1 VSTLRGATVQINRR
15 RAGRIAVDVS
25 LLALVA
31 LVAGLLLAGLHK
43 NSQINQLR
51 NRGVPVSVTV
61 TGCLAQLSG
70 SGSNVAGYMCTGT
83 LTLEGHHYREIIGG
97 TTSFHPTGGTVR
109 AVAVPGDPSFLSTA
123 RAVSSERASF
133 NVFIVPTILLV
144 ILLLLVGLLVWRS
157 RARTRAADD
166 RR

>member
-1 VSTLRGATVQINRR
+1 MSTLRGAAVQINRR
-15 RAGRIAVDVS
+15 RAGRIAVGIC
-25 LLALVA
+25 LVA
-31 LVAGLLLAGLHK
+31 LAALVVALFLAGLHK

-61 TGCLAQLSG
+61 TGCLAQVSG

-109 AVAVPGDPSFLSTA
+109 AVVVPGDPSLLSTA
-123 RAVSSERASF
+123 RAVSSERASL
-133 NVFIVPTILLV
+133 NVFIVPTILLIIV
-144 ILLLLVGLLVWRS
+144 LLLVGLLVWRW
-157 RARTRAADD
+157 RVRTRVAVD